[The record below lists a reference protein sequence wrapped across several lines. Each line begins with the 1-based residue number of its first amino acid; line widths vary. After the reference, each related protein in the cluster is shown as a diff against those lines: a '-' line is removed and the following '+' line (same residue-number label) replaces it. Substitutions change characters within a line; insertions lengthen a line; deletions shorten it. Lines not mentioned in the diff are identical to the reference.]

1 MSISSH
7 YSVGIYSLEITAIMS
22 TIITIIL
29 LTKMI
34 IFFHY
39 LKMFL
44 QIWKKQCR
52 GL

>member
-1 MSISSH
+1 MSISSR

-22 TIITIIL
+22 TIITIL